1 MGRLLLAVLM
11 VVWLA
16 PLQAATKTLLV
27 VGDSLSAAYGID
39 VSAGWVA
46 QLQQRLIRNRLD
58 YTIVNASISG
68 DTTANGLARLP
79 RLLDEHHPRIVVTE
93 LGANDGLR
101 GLSLPEMQHNIKTM
115 IEKAESQGAKV
126 LLLGIRLPPN
136 YGKTYTE
143 RFHQVYED
151 VARESKVPLV
161 PFILEGIATDRTLM
175 QADGLHPDAEAQRKV
190 LENVWTTL
198 KSIL

>member
-1 MGRLLLAVLM
+1 MIG
-11 VVWLA
+11 WLA
-16 PLQAATKTLLV
+16 PLPAATKTLLV

-46 QLQQRLIRNRLD
+46 LLQQRLIRNRMD
-58 YTIVNASISG
+58 YNIVNASISG

-79 RLLDEHHPRIVVTE
+79 RLLDEHHPRIVVIE

-115 IEKAESQGAKV
+115 IEKAKSRGAKV

-143 RFHQVYED
+143 RFHRVYED
-151 VARESKVPLV
+151 VASESKVPLV

-198 KSIL
+198 KSML

>member
-1 MGRLLLAVLM
+1 MTRLILVALM
-11 VVWLA
+11 IGWLG
-16 PLQAATKTLLV
+16 PLNAATKTLLI

-46 QLQQRLIRNRLD
+46 QLQRRLIQNRMD
-58 YTIVNASISG
+58 YKIVNASISG

-79 RLLDEHHPRIVVTE
+79 TLLDAHHPQIVVIE
-93 LGANDGLR
+93 LGGNDGLR

-115 IEKAESQGAKV
+115 VEKARSQGAKV

-151 VARESKVPLV
+151 VARESKVSLA

-190 LENVWTTL
+190 LENVWAEL
-198 KSIL
+198 KIML